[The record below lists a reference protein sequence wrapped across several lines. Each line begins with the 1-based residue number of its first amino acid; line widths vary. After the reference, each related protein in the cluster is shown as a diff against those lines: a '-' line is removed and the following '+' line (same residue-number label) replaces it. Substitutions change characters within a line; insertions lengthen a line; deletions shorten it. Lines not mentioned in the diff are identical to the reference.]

1 MGIRKT
7 EAKFSRKLI
16 ERLYKA
22 YNVVVLTGAGISAA
36 SGVPTFRGKD
46 GLWNKFNP
54 EELANVD
61 AFLKNPELVWE
72 WYQWRRNLI
81 KNVKPNLGHYALVD
95 LEGFYNE
102 FTLITQNVDNLHQL
116 AGSRNVIEL
125 HGNIMRNKCHSCGR
139 LYEEEV
145 EFKNGELPTCPHCGG
160 LIRPDVVW
168 FGEMLPADAIQSAQ
182 QAAAAAEVFFSI
194 GTSAQVEPA
203 ASLPYLAKGNG
214 AYLVEINPEPTPLTD
229 VADEAFLMP
238 AEEVLPLLVIALERI
253 RGKKG

>member
-139 LYEEEV
+139 VYEEEV

>member
-61 AFLKNPELVWE
+61 AFLKNPQLVWE

-95 LEGFYNE
+95 LEGVYNE

-139 LYEEEV
+139 VYEEEV

-168 FGEMLPADAIQSAQ
+168 FGEMLPADAIQNAQ

-214 AYLVEINPEPTPLTD
+214 AYLVEINPEPTPLTN

-238 AEEVLPLLVIALERI
+238 AEDVLPLLVIALERI

>member
-54 EELANVD
+54 EELANVN
-61 AFLKNPELVWE
+61 AFLKNPQLVWE